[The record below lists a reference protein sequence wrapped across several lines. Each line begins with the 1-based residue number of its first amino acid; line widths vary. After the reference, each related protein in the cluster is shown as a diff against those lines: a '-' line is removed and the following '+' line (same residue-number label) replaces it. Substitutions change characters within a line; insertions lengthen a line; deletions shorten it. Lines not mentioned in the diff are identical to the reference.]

1 MDDLSSAVFYSTW
14 NQAIAEVIRRNPI
27 IDIYHINDYHGTLA
41 PLYLLPKVF
50 PTCLSLHNAEFQG
63 LWPLRNKDEMN
74 EVCAAFNLPKE
85 VTTKYVQYGNTFN
98 LLHAGASFIAT
109 HQKSIVRASLSL
121 STSSD
126 LTALHIQGVAGV
138 SDKYGKRSWARYP
151 ALWTLKA

>member
-27 IDIYHINDYHGTLA
+27 IDIVSFSLKPTRRNRTKELTRSFAYVLLQYHINDYHGTLA

-63 LWPLRNKDEMN
+63 LWPLRNSDEMN

-98 LLHAGASFIAT
+98 LLHAGACEFAFCPPYFFW
-109 HQKSIVRASLSL
+109 SL
-121 STSSD
+121 
-126 LTALHIQGVAGV
+126 
-138 SDKYGKRSWARYP
+138 R
-151 ALWTLKA
+151 